1 MSLVEHHVEWSSAS
15 DRPTDYCVVCL
26 FSVSLFAGQSSI
38 TGSATIQYDLSGDW
52 WITAISIDGYASP
65 LENLSIAFQFVASRV
80 EQQCR
85 GLIEM
90 AIDDVLWAVR

>member
-15 DRPTDYCVVCL
+15 AKPSDYSIV
-26 FSVSLFAGQSSI
+26 FPFAVSLFMNQPLLS
-38 TGSATIQYDLSGDW
+38 GSATIQYDLSGDW
-52 WITAISIDGYASP
+52 WITAISVADLGPP
-65 LENLSIAFQFVASRV
+65 LEKLSVAFQFVASRV

-85 GLIEM
+85 GLIEA